1 MPTKRVA
8 EDANAKPK
16 KREAA
21 LSTGKK
27 YMYLE
32 RYLYL
37 ILFEG
42 YVCCVLDGKSGLYRP
57 PVDGQPP
64 VGFKEW
70 LEESIGSTLYSTLDA
85 LTLE

>member
-1 MPTKRVA
+1 MPKKLVA

-27 YMYLE
+27 YLE

-42 YVCCVLDGKSGLYRP
+42 YVCCVLDSKSGLYRS
-57 PVDGQPP
+57 PVDGRPP
-64 VGFKEW
+64 LGFKEW